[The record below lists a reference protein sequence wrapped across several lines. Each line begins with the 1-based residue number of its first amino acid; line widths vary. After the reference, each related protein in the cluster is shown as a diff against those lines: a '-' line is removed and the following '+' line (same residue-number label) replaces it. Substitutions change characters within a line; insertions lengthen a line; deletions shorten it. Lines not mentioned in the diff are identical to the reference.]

1 MAKLNLTMQE
11 QTSILV
17 DRGEVRESGLTG
29 VTRNHV
35 SRTAPGVRI
44 PPSPPPSLQFGDSR
58 QRHPKSA
65 HIRLY
70 LQFSWQQRQAN
81 SSHIVGIPVFSLPF
95 EFHWGRE
102 E

>member
-35 SRTAPGVRI
+35 SLTAPGVRI
-44 PPSPPPSLQFGDSR
+44 PPSPPPSPRFQRFSAKFVENRRISGQFAFPAAPETGEFEPHPEDFGDLS
-58 QRHPKSA
+58 
-65 HIRLY
+65 L
-70 LQFSWQQRQAN
+70 L
-81 SSHIVGIPVFSLPF
+81 GILLVP
-95 EFHWGRE
+95 
-102 E
+102 